1 MAVEQGKST
10 RGSMLLSTLNRMF
23 ETFDLTFE
31 RSWDGGE
38 ASHRDLF
45 PGTSKLRKQ
54 TAAGEKGFVAA
65 AATEQTCVLLRSR
78 VSTPQRPFG
87 IQIVLHK

>member
-1 MAVEQGKST
+1 
-10 RGSMLLSTLNRMF
+10 MLLSTLNRMF

-54 TAAGEKGFVAA
+54 TAAGEKG
-65 AATEQTCVLLRSR
+65 
-78 VSTPQRPFG
+78 
-87 IQIVLHK
+87 